1 MNATQRRLE
10 GKVALIVGAG
20 QTPGPKMGNGRATA
34 LLFAREGAQ
43 VLAAD
48 QNIASAEE
56 TVALIQSEGG
66 SAAAV
71 ETDVTDESSIQRAV
85 HDCTQRWN
93 RLDILH
99 NNVGISVAGGDA
111 PVTEITVEA
120 FDRIMAVNLRSVVL
134 ACKHA
139 LPIMRDQG
147 SGVILTI
154 SSIAAL
160 VILYSSAQAGSI
172 RIGTEGAYPPW
183 NAKDESGKLIGFEV
197 ELAGWLCIYMKADCT
212 LVEQDW
218 DGMIPGLIMRKYD
231 AIMAGMSITDERMK
245 TINFSQGYA
254 DEVASLAV
262 MKGSSLEGMDTPKAI
277 NLSTGGGAAKKALKT
292 LTAALAG
299 KTIGVQTATIHQNF
313 LESGDVGNVKVRTYK
328 TQDEVNLDL
337 AAGRI
342 DAALA
347 AAVAFTDYAEK
358 SGKPVVLV
366 GPTFSGGAFGNGVG
380 VGIRKADTQLLE
392 DFNKAIDSARK
403 SGKISELAIRW
414 FGFDAS
420 M

>member
-1 MNATQRRLE
+1 M
-10 GKVALIVGAG
+10 K
-20 QTPGPKMGNGRATA
+20 
-34 LLFAREGAQ
+34 
-43 VLAAD
+43 
-48 QNIASAEE
+48 NIFKFF
-56 TVALIQSEGG
+56 L
-66 SAAAV
+66 
-71 ETDVTDESSIQRAV
+71 SS
-85 HDCTQRWN
+85 
-93 RLDILH
+93 
-99 NNVGISVAGGDA
+99 
-111 PVTEITVEA
+111 
-120 FDRIMAVNLRSVVL
+120 F
-134 ACKHA
+134 
-139 LPIMRDQG
+139 
-147 SGVILTI
+147 
-154 SSIAAL
+154 AAL
-160 VILYSSAQAGSI
+160 MIFFSSAQADSI

-197 ELAGWLCIYMKADCT
+197 ELAKWLCIYMKADCT
-212 LVEQDW
+212 MVEQDW

-262 MKGSSLEGMDTPKAI
+262 MKGSDLEGMDTPEGI
-277 NLSTGGGAAKKALKT
+277 NLTLGGSDVKAALKT

-313 LESGDVGNVKVRTYK
+313 LESGDVGSVKVRTYK

-358 SGKPVVLV
+358 SGKAVVLV

-380 VGIRKADTQLLE
+380 VGIRKDDTALLKR
-392 DFNKAIDSARK
+392 FNKAINQARK
-403 SGKISELAIRW
+403 SGKISELAIKW

>member
-1 MNATQRRLE
+1 MN
-10 GKVALIVGAG
+10 KFKKLILSILAS
-20 QTPGPKMGNGRATA
+20 A
-34 LLFAREGAQ
+34 LLISTSA
-43 VLAAD
+43 LAD
-48 QNIASAEE
+48 
-56 TVALIQSEGG
+56 
-66 SAAAV
+66 
-71 ETDVTDESSIQRAV
+71 
-85 HDCTQRWN
+85 
-93 RLDILH
+93 
-99 NNVGISVAGGDA
+99 
-111 PVTEITVEA
+111 
-120 FDRIMAVNLRSVVL
+120 
-134 ACKHA
+134 K
-139 LPIMRDQG
+139 
-147 SGVILTI
+147 
-154 SSIAAL
+154 
-160 VILYSSAQAGSI
+160 I

-197 ELAGWLCIYMKADCT
+197 ELANWLCRYMEHECQI
-212 LVEQDW
+212 VEQDW
-218 DGMIPGLIMRKYD
+218 DGMIPALVMRKFD

-262 MKGSSLEGMDTPKAI
+262 MKGSSLEGIDTPKAI
-277 NLSTGGGAAKKALKT
+277 NLSTGGSEAKSALKT

-313 LESGDVGNVKVRTYK
+313 LESGDVGKVKVRTYK

-366 GPTFSGGAFGNGVG
+366 GPTFAGGAFGNGVG
-380 VGIRKADTQLLE
+380 VGIRKGDSSSAQGKKDAKLLK
-392 DFNKAIDSARK
+392 DFNKAINTARK
-403 SGKISELAIRW
+403 NGKISELAIKW